1 MERQSVYVGQVG
13 GRAGVVLGQQKI
25 LKRRG
30 GRNRWGARDPA
41 HTEIETGHRDTETQ
55 GGIIRK
61 RGDSADARMG

>member
-30 GRNRWGARDPA
+30 GRKGGEGRLEPYNKN
-41 HTEIETGHRDTETQ
+41 ETPQNLTRFPILLRRCD
-55 GGIIRK
+55 
-61 RGDSADARMG
+61 